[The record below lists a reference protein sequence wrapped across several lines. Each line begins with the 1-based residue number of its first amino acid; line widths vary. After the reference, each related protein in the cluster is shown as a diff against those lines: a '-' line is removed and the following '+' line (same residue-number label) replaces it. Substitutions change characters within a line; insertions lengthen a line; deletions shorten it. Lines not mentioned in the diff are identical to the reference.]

1 MQYSYKTGIY
11 VIKAGELVHDAVYL
25 NPFANF
31 KQWYTPYGKKRMESN
46 FRLNT
51 VVLTKANAQ
60 SINNF
65 KIHAITPHNLRG
77 DVIKLGDVYAC
88 DDTHDGIMETIFSRE
103 ELNYDEL
110 ILEG

>member
-1 MQYSYKTGIY
+1 
-11 VIKAGELVHDAVYL
+11 
-25 NPFANF
+25 
-31 KQWYTPYGKKRMESN
+31 MESN

-77 DVIKLGDVYAC
+77 DKIRLYAVHVC
-88 DDTHDGIMETIFSRE
+88 DDTKIE
-103 ELNYDEL
+103 
-110 ILEG
+110 ILENLFFRE